1 MKVLRLVE
9 KIVFIVAVVVGA
21 MSIALSL
28 MMDEGAGAVGMMTLG
43 ALFFSTASAVLV
55 FLFVGA
61 LLRFVPN
68 QVARRIGE
76 GFTLVAFVSAFAIAL
91 HGLVN
96 VGGAGMTVYLGL
108 VAVVLYAVSSI
119 IRFIAYIVSVVKP
132 QASKDNPDEDE
143 RIQKILK
150 WKKLA
155 DDGIITKEEYEQKRV
170 AILGLNEEKE

>member
-21 MSIALSL
+21 MSVALSL
-28 MMDEGAGAVGMMTLG
+28 MMDEGAGAVGMLSLG

-76 GFTLVAFVSAFAIAL
+76 GFTLVAFVSAFGIAL
-91 HGLVN
+91 HGIIN
-96 VGGAGMTVYLGL
+96 VGGVGMTVYLGL

-119 IRFIAYIVSVVKP
+119 IRFIAYIVSIVKP

-170 AILGLNEEKE
+170 AILGLNEEK